1 MTTILGRDHH
11 TATSQLK
18 AQEQQALMIMK
29 HQALKKQ
36 KLVLEKYY
44 GKGRYSEAIVWWE
57 GLVDF
62 PFPWSIPSDL
72 SLRER
77 SWLSAYT

>member
-11 TATSQLK
+11 TGTSQLK

-44 GKGRYSEAIVWWE
+44 GKGRYSETIVSKE
-57 GLVDF
+57 CRVK
-62 PFPWSIPSDL
+62 
-72 SLRER
+72 R
-77 SWLSAYT
+77 